1 MQTAAV
7 LSELKKHHHT
17 LLPKPELL
25 LAVFKLYT
33 DFGGIEGLPESF
45 NEQQLREAFI
55 WAEAQLKTTDN
66 GSNRVFYE
74 RYNTET
80 YTLFDFILNR
90 NIQEGTYRL
99 SSYALQLCRL
109 LGDTLFHEVKA
120 TELITHLRLMEE
132 QLADVAHFLEWAELQ
147 LDPMFQK
154 INGQL
159 EQAEANI
166 RQEVRQLQGQAA
178 QSTEDYEHHLQ
189 ETQTKLLALKAQTQQ
204 LLDAF
209 AHSATIENQLRRLQN
224 EAPANEQLQEQ
235 ITKALRLLLEARR
248 NLRSQ
253 SGLLER
259 AHGRVMSLFKNLDA
273 ARFDRLS
280 GLFLQRLLSPPDFQG
295 PTPGPRL
302 PDDVP
307 LKDLH
312 SWPLSFRYLTKTSR
326 IFPPTRVPVPVPE
339 PDPEAELEFR
349 QQMQQE
355 INLLQG
361 VERWLHLLVE
371 QMQTVGSVD
380 FSTFAEAIIL
390 AEADEEQA
398 YAIIALLMAQ
408 LVSEVAPQEGWELRV
423 APQEPPTS
431 LASSSIALWP
441 FTIQLA

>member
-1 MQTAAV
+1 MRTASI

-25 LAVFKLYT
+25 LAVFKLYM
-33 DFGGIEGLPESF
+33 DFGGVDGLPESF

-55 WAEAQLKTTDN
+55 WAEAQLKTTDT

-74 RYNTET
+74 RYNTDT

-90 NIQEGTYRL
+90 DIQEGTYRL

-132 QLADVAHFLEWAELQ
+132 QLTNATHFLEWAELQ
-147 LDPMFQK
+147 LDPMFQQ

-178 QSTEDYEHHLQ
+178 QSTDDYEHHLR

-209 AHSATIENQLRRLQN
+209 AHSATIENQLRRLQD

-235 ITKALRLLLEARR
+235 TTKALRLLLEARR

-259 AHGRVMSLFKNLDA
+259 AHSRVMSLFKNLDA

-280 GLFLQRLLSPPDFQG
+280 GLFLQRLLSPTDFHG
-295 PTPGPRL
+295 STTGPRL
-302 PDDVP
+302 PDNIP
-307 LKDLH
+307 LKTVY
-312 SWPLSFRYLTKTSR
+312 SWPLLFRYFTKTSR

-339 PDPEAELEFR
+339 PDPEAEQEFR

-361 VERWLHLLVE
+361 VEGWLDLLIE
-371 QMQTVGSVD
+371 QVKTVGFVD
-380 FSTFAEAIIL
+380 FPIFAQEIIL
-390 AEADEEQA
+390 AEVDEEHA
-398 YAIIALLMAQ
+398 YNLIALLLAQ
-408 LVSEVAPQEGWELRV
+408 LVSEVVPQEGWKLHV
-423 APQEPPTS
+423 TPQEPAVPMAGSS
-431 LASSSIALWP
+431 LSLWP
-441 FTIQLA
+441 FTIQSA